1 MRENIKLSLQGIW
14 SHKMR
19 SMLTMLGII
28 IGIASIIA
36 IVSTITG
43 NSEMIKESLI
53 GSNNN
58 VVTVSL
64 YDGEWAYDMQWNGNP
79 EGILPLDDDFK
90 KDLEAI
96 DTVDKVSFYNSREN
110 SDNSIYR
117 LETSFTGGI
126 YGVDDSYFD
135 LYRYQVTNGRKFL
148 KSDYEKIR
156 KVVLLDDTAASS
168 LFPGENPLGQ
178 VVEISGEP
186 FTVVGIVSLET
197 TVNLNINSVSDYYT
211 YANNSSG
218 KMFVTSSVWP
228 MVYRFDEVQNVAVKA
243 VNTDA
248 MTKAG
253 KAVADAVNE
262 RLGLTSESQYI
273 FKSQDLLK
281 QAEQLQSMSN
291 ATNQQLIWIA
301 GISLLV
307 GGIGVMNIMLVT
319 VTERTQEIGLKK
331 AIGARKRMIL
341 GQFLTEAAVL
351 TSLGGILG
359 VIFGII
365 TAKLLSKI
373 MGIPTG
379 LSIPSMI
386 IAVLF
391 SMCIGLIFGF
401 LPARKAANLNPIDAL
416 RSE

>member
-178 VVEISGEP
+178 VVEIGGEP
-186 FTVVGIVSLET
+186 FTGVGIVSLET

>member
-19 SMLTMLGII
+19 SILTMLGII

-36 IVSTITG
+36 IVSTIKG

-58 VVTVSL
+58 VVDVQL
-64 YDGEWAYDMQWNGNP
+64 YQGDWTYDMQYNGNP
-79 EGILPLDDDFK
+79 DGLLPMDDSFKAELTDLD
-90 KDLEAI
+90 A
-96 DTVDKVSFYNSREN
+96 VDKISFYNSRES
-110 SDNSIYR
+110 SDNNIYY
-117 LETSFTGGI
+117 LETAFNGGI
-126 YGVDDSYFD
+126 YGIDADYMDVYN
-135 LYRYQVTNGRKFL
+135 YKVTKGRGFIQ
-148 KSDYEKIR
+148 SDYDNFR
-156 KVVLLDDTAASS
+156 KNVILDDTAVSS
-168 LFPGENPLGQ
+168 LFQNEDPIGK

-186 FTVVGIVSLET
+186 FTIIGVVSQQKSA
-197 TVNLNINSVSDYYT
+197 NLNINSVSDYYT
-211 YANNSSG
+211 YSQSSSG
-218 KMFVTSSVWP
+218 KMFVSSVVWP
-228 MVYRFDEVQNVAVKA
+228 MIFRFDEIQNVAVKA
-243 VNTDA
+243 VSTDA

-253 KAVADAVNE
+253 QSVADAINKKFG
-262 RLGLTSESQYI
+262 RTSESDTY
-273 FKSQDLLK
+273 FKSKDLLE
-281 QAEQLQSMSN
+281 QAEKLQSMSN
-291 ATNQQLIWIA
+291 STNQQLLWIA

-319 VTERTQEIGLKK
+319 VSERTQEIGLKK

-365 TAKLLSKI
+365 TAKILSKI

-379 LSIPSMI
+379 LSVPAMVV
-386 IAVLF
+386 AVLF

>member
-19 SMLTMLGII
+19 SVLTMLGII

-36 IVSTITG
+36 IVSTIKG

-58 VVTVSL
+58 VVDVQL
-64 YDGEWAYDMQWNGNP
+64 YQGDWTYDMQYNGNP
-79 EGILPLDDDFK
+79 DGLMPMDDSFKAELTDLD
-90 KDLEAI
+90 A
-96 DTVDKVSFYNSREN
+96 VDKISFYNSRES
-110 SDNSIYR
+110 SDNNIYY
-117 LETSFTGGI
+117 LETAFNGGI
-126 YGVDDSYFD
+126 YGID
-135 LYRYQVTNGRKFL
+135 
-148 KSDYEKIR
+148 SDYMDVYNYKVTRGRDFIQSDYDNFR
-156 KVVLLDDTAASS
+156 KNVILDDTAVSS
-168 LFPGENPLGQ
+168 LFQNTDPIGK

-186 FTVVGIVSLET
+186 FTVIGVVSQQKSA
-197 TVNLNINSVSDYYT
+197 NLNINSVSDYYT
-211 YANNSSG
+211 YSQSSSG
-218 KMFVTSSVWP
+218 KMFVSSAVWP
-228 MVYRFDEVQNVAVKA
+228 MLFRFDEIQNVAVKA
-243 VNTDA
+243 VSTDA

-253 KAVADAVNE
+253 QSVADAINKKFG
-262 RLGLTSESQYI
+262 RTSESDTY
-273 FKSQDLLK
+273 FKSKDLLE
-281 QAEQLQSMSN
+281 QAEKLQSMSN
-291 ATNQQLIWIA
+291 STNQQLLWIA

-319 VTERTQEIGLKK
+319 VSERTQEIGLKK
-331 AIGARKRMIL
+331 AIGARKRIIL

-365 TAKLLSKI
+365 TAKILSKI

-379 LSIPSMI
+379 LSVPAMVV
-386 IAVLF
+386 AVLF

>member
-178 VVEISGEP
+178 VVEIGGEP

-273 FKSQDLLK
+273 FNSQDLLK

>member
-36 IVSTITG
+36 IVSTIRG

-58 VVTVSL
+58 VVTVNL
-64 YDGEWAYDMQWNGNP
+64 YEGEWTYDIQYSGNP
-79 EGILPLDDDFK
+79 DGIMPLEDSFK
-90 KDLEAI
+90 EELEAI
-96 DTVDKVSFYNSREN
+96 DTVDTVSFYNARES
-110 SDNSIYR
+110 SDSSIYR
-117 LETSFTGGI
+117 LGTAFTGGI
-126 YGVDDSYFD
+126 YGIDQTYFS
-135 LYRYQVTNGRKFL
+135 LYNYQVTYGRSL
-148 KSDYEKIR
+148 LQSDFDNFR
-156 KVVLLDDTAASS
+156 KVVVLDSTAASS
-168 LFPGENPLGQ
+168 LFPQENPIGQ

-186 FTVVGIVSLET
+186 FTVVGVVSQQK
-197 TVNLNINSVSDYYT
+197 TVDLNITSVSDYYT
-211 YANNSSG
+211 YSDTSSG
-218 KMFVTSSVWP
+218 KMFVAGTVWP
-228 MVYRFDEVQNVAVKA
+228 MIYRFDEIQNVAVKA
-243 VNTDA
+243 VDTDS

-253 KAVADAVNE
+253 KAVADAINE
-262 RLGLTSESQYI
+262 KLGLTSESTYQ
-273 FKSQDLLK
+273 FQSQDLLK

-331 AIGARKRMIL
+331 AIGAKKKVIL

-351 TSLGGILG
+351 TSFGGILG
-359 VIFGII
+359 VIFGIVV
-365 TAKLLSKI
+365 AKLLSQI
-373 MGIPTG
+373 MGIPTAI
-379 LSIPSMI
+379 SVASMI

-391 SMCIGLIFGF
+391 SMCIGLVFGY

>member
-168 LFPGENPLGQ
+168 LVPGENPLGQ
-178 VVEISGEP
+178 VVEIGGEP

>member
-178 VVEISGEP
+178 VVEIGREP

>member
-36 IVSTITG
+36 IVSTIRG

-64 YDGEWAYDMQWNGNP
+64 YDGEWQYEMQYNGNP
-79 EGILPLDDDFK
+79 EGILPLEESFRGE
-90 KDLEAI
+90 LETI
-96 DTVDKVSFYNSREN
+96 DTVDSVSFYNGREY
-110 SDNSIYR
+110 SDSNIYR
-117 LETSFTGGI
+117 LNTFFTGGI
-126 YGVDDSYFD
+126 YGIDNKYFD
-135 LYRYQVTNGRKFL
+135 LYNYQVTYGRDFL
-148 KSDYEKIR
+148 QKDYDNFR
-156 KVVLLDDTAASS
+156 KVVILDDTASSS
-168 LFPGENPLGQ
+168 LFPRENPIGQ

-186 FTVVGIVSLET
+186 FTVVGVVSQKK
-197 TVNLNINSVSDYYT
+197 TVALNINSVSDYYT
-211 YANNSSG
+211 YANTSSG
-218 KMFVTSSVWP
+218 KMFVVSTVWP
-228 MVYRFDEVQNVAVKA
+228 MIYRFDEVQNVAVKA

-253 KAVADAVNE
+253 KAVADTINE
-262 RLGLTSESQYI
+262 KLGLTSESKYI

-351 TSLGGILG
+351 TSLGGIFG

-379 LSIPSMI
+379 ISVASMI

>member
-178 VVEISGEP
+178 VVEIGREP
-186 FTVVGIVSLET
+186 FTVVGIVSLEK

>member
-36 IVSTITG
+36 IVSTIRG

-64 YDGEWAYDMQWNGNP
+64 YDGEWAYEMQYNGNP
-79 EGILPLDDDFK
+79 DGILPLEDSFRDE
-90 KDLEAI
+90 LEAI
-96 DTVDKVSFYNSREN
+96 DTVDSVSFYNGREY
-110 SDNSIYR
+110 SDSNIFR
-117 LETSFTGGI
+117 LNTSFTGAI
-126 YGVDDSYFD
+126 YGIDNKYFD
-135 LYRYQVTNGRKFL
+135 LYNYQVTYGRGFL
-148 KSDYEKIR
+148 QKDYDNFR
-156 KVVLLDDTAASS
+156 KVVILDETAASS
-168 LFPGENPLGQ
+168 LFPRENPVGQ

-186 FTVVGIVSLET
+186 FTVVGVVSQQK
-197 TVNLNINSVSDYYT
+197 TVSLNINSVSDYYT

-218 KMFVTSSVWP
+218 KMFVAGTVWP
-228 MVYRFDEVQNVAVKA
+228 MIFRFDEVQNVAVKA

-262 RLGLTSESQYI
+262 KLGLTSESQYL

-379 LSIPSMI
+379 ISIASMI

-391 SMCIGLIFGF
+391 SMCIGLVFGY

>member
-1 MRENIKLSLQGIW
+1 
-14 SHKMR
+14 MR

-178 VVEISGEP
+178 VVEIGGEP

>member
-178 VVEISGEP
+178 VVEIGGEP

-253 KAVADAVNE
+253 KAVADAINE

>member
-148 KSDYEKIR
+148 KSDYEKFR

-178 VVEISGEP
+178 VVEIGVEP
-186 FTVVGIVSLET
+186 FTVVGIVSLEK

-379 LSIPSMI
+379 LSVPSMI

>member
-58 VVTVSL
+58 VVTVNL
-64 YDGEWAYDMQWNGNP
+64 YDGEWTYDMQYNSNP
-79 EGILPLDDDFK
+79 EGIMPLEDSFK
-90 KDLEAI
+90 EELGAI
-96 DTVDKVSFYNSREN
+96 DTVEQVSFYNSREY
-110 SDNSIYR
+110 SDNSIYH
-117 LETSFTGGI
+117 LNTSFTGGI
-126 YGVDDSYFD
+126 YGIDEKYFS
-135 LYRYQVTNGRKFL
+135 LYKYNVTYGRSL
-148 KSDYEKIR
+148 LQSDYDNFR
-156 KVVLLDDTAASS
+156 KVVVLDDTAASS
-168 LFPGENPLGQ
+168 LFPSENPIGQ
-178 VVEISGEP
+178 TVEIGGEP
-186 FTVVGIVSLET
+186 FTVVGVVSQEK
-197 TVNLNINSVSDYYT
+197 TVSLNINSVSDYYT
-211 YANNSSG
+211 YANTSSG
-218 KMFVTSSVWP
+218 KMFVAGTVWP
-228 MVYRFDEVQNVAVKA
+228 MIYRFDEVQSVAVKA
-243 VNTDA
+243 TDTDS

-253 KAVADAVNE
+253 KAVADAINE
-262 RLGLTSESQYI
+262 ELGLTSESQYH
-273 FKSQDLLK
+273 FKSEDLLK

-291 ATNQQLIWIA
+291 ATNQQLVWIA

-319 VTERTQEIGLKK
+319 VTERTREIGLKK
-331 AIGARKRMIL
+331 AIGARKRVIL

-359 VIFGII
+359 VIFGIV

-379 LSIPSMI
+379 LSVPSMI

-391 SMCIGLIFGF
+391 SICIGLIFGY

>member
-79 EGILPLDDDFK
+79 EGILPLDDDVK

-148 KSDYEKIR
+148 KSDYEKFR

-178 VVEISGEP
+178 VVEIGGEP

>member
-64 YDGEWAYDMQWNGNP
+64 YDGEWEYDMQYSSNP
-79 EGILPLDDDFK
+79 EGIMPLDSEFK
-90 KDLEAI
+90 DELEAI
-96 DTVDKVSFYNSREN
+96 DTVDKVAFYNSREY

-117 LETSFTGGI
+117 LDTSFTGGI
-126 YGVDDSYFD
+126 YGVDDQYFG
-135 LYRYQVTNGRKFL
+135 LYNYQVINGRAL
-148 KSDYEKIR
+148 LQADYDNFR
-156 KVVLLDDTAASS
+156 KVVILDNTAASS

-186 FTVVGIVSLET
+186 FTVVGIVSQTKSVE
-197 TVNLNINSVSDYYT
+197 LNINSVSDYYT
-211 YANNSSG
+211 YANTSSG
-218 KMFVTSSVWP
+218 KMFVTGAVWP
-228 MVYRFDEVQNVAVKA
+228 MIYRFDEVQKIAVKA
-243 VNTDA
+243 VDTDS

-253 KAVADAVNE
+253 KAVEDAVNE
-262 RLGLTSESQYI
+262 KLGLTAESQYQ

-281 QAEQLQSMSN
+281 QAEQLQAMSN
-291 ATNQQLIWIA
+291 STNQQLIWIA

-351 TSLGGILG
+351 TSLGGVLG
-359 VIFGII
+359 VIFGIV

>member
-58 VVTVSL
+58 VVNVSL
-64 YDGEWAYDMQWNGNP
+64 YQGDWTYDMQYNGNP
-79 EGILPLDDDFK
+79 DGILPMDSDFK
-90 KDLEAI
+90 TELEDNAS
-96 DTVDKVSFYNSREN
+96 VEKVSFYNSRES
-110 SDNSIYR
+110 SDSNIFY
-117 LETSFTGGI
+117 LDKSFTGGI
-126 YGVDDSYFD
+126 YGVDDSYME
-135 LYRYQVTNGRKFL
+135 LYNYKTTQGRGFIQ
-148 KSDYEKIR
+148 SDYDNFR
-156 KVVLLDDTAASS
+156 KVVILDDTAAAS
-168 LFPGENPLGQ
+168 LFQNDNPVGK

-186 FTVVGIVSLET
+186 FTVIGVVSQT
-197 TVNLNINSVSDYYT
+197 KTANLNINSVSDYYT
-211 YANNSSG
+211 YAQTSSG
-218 KMFVTSSVWP
+218 KMFICSTAWP
-228 MVYRFDEVQNVAVKA
+228 IVYRFDEVQNVAVKA
-243 VNTDA
+243 VDTDA

-253 KAVADAVNE
+253 KSVADAINAKY
-262 RLGLTSESQYI
+262 GLTSESTYV
-273 FKSQDLLK
+273 FKSQDLLE
-281 QAEQLQSMSN
+281 QAEKLQSMSN
-291 ATNQQLIWIA
+291 STNQQLLWIA

-331 AIGARKRMIL
+331 AIGAKKRMIL

-351 TSLGGILG
+351 TSFGGILG

-365 TAKLLSKI
+365 TANVLSKI

-379 LSIPSMI
+379 LSIPAMI

-391 SMCIGLIFGF
+391 SMCIGLIFGY

>member
-178 VVEISGEP
+178 VVEIGGEP
-186 FTVVGIVSLET
+186 FTVVGIVSLEK

>member
-19 SMLTMLGII
+19 SVLTMLGII

-36 IVSTITG
+36 IVSTIKG

-58 VVTVSL
+58 VVDVQL
-64 YDGEWAYDMQWNGNP
+64 YQGDWTYDMQYNGNP
-79 EGILPLDDDFK
+79 DGLMPMDDSFKAELTDLD
-90 KDLEAI
+90 A
-96 DTVDKVSFYNSREN
+96 VDKISFYNSREN
-110 SDNSIYR
+110 SDNNIYY
-117 LETSFTGGI
+117 LETAFNGGI
-126 YGVDDSYFD
+126 YGID
-135 LYRYQVTNGRKFL
+135 
-148 KSDYEKIR
+148 SDYMDVYNYKVTKGRNFIQSDYDNFR
-156 KVVLLDDTAASS
+156 KNVILDDTAVSS
-168 LFPGENPLGQ
+168 LFQNTDPIGK

-186 FTVVGIVSLET
+186 FTVIGVVSQQKSA
-197 TVNLNINSVSDYYT
+197 NLNINSVSDYYT
-211 YANNSSG
+211 YSQSSSG
-218 KMFVTSSVWP
+218 KMFVSSAVWP
-228 MVYRFDEVQNVAVKA
+228 MIFRFDEIQNVAVKA
-243 VNTDA
+243 VSTDA

-253 KAVADAVNE
+253 QSVADAINKKFG
-262 RLGLTSESQYI
+262 RTSESDTY
-273 FKSQDLLK
+273 FKSKDLLE
-281 QAEQLQSMSN
+281 QAEKLQSMSN
-291 ATNQQLIWIA
+291 STNQQLLWIA

-319 VTERTQEIGLKK
+319 VSERTQEIGLKK
-331 AIGARKRMIL
+331 AIGARKRIIL

-365 TAKLLSKI
+365 TAKILSKI

-379 LSIPSMI
+379 LSVPAMVV
-386 IAVLF
+386 AVLF

>member
-178 VVEISGEP
+178 VVEIGGEP

>member
-19 SMLTMLGII
+19 SVLTMLGII

-36 IVSTITG
+36 IVSTIKG

-58 VVTVSL
+58 VVDVQL
-64 YDGEWAYDMQWNGNP
+64 YQGDWTYDMQYNGNP
-79 EGILPLDDDFK
+79 DGLMPMDESFKSELTDLD
-90 KDLEAI
+90 A
-96 DTVDKVSFYNSREN
+96 VDKISFYNSREN
-110 SDNSIYR
+110 SDNNIYY
-117 LETSFTGGI
+117 LETAFNGGI
-126 YGVDDSYFD
+126 YGID
-135 LYRYQVTNGRKFL
+135 
-148 KSDYEKIR
+148 SDYMDVYNYKVTKGRNFIQSDYDNFR
-156 KVVLLDDTAASS
+156 KNVILDDTAVSS
-168 LFPGENPLGQ
+168 LFQNTDPIGK

-186 FTVVGIVSLET
+186 FTVIGVVSQQKSA
-197 TVNLNINSVSDYYT
+197 NLNINSVSDYYT
-211 YANNSSG
+211 YSQSSSG
-218 KMFVTSSVWP
+218 KMFVSSVVWP
-228 MVYRFDEVQNVAVKA
+228 MIFRFDEIQNVAVKA
-243 VNTDA
+243 VSTDA

-253 KAVADAVNE
+253 QSVADAINKKFG
-262 RLGLTSESQYI
+262 RTSESDTY
-273 FKSQDLLK
+273 FKSKDLLE
-281 QAEQLQSMSN
+281 QAEKLQSMSN
-291 ATNQQLIWIA
+291 STNQQLLWIA

-319 VTERTQEIGLKK
+319 VSERTQEIGLKK
-331 AIGARKRMIL
+331 AIGARKRIIL

-365 TAKLLSKI
+365 TAKILSKI

-379 LSIPSMI
+379 LSIPAMVV
-386 IAVLF
+386 AVLF

>member
-178 VVEISGEP
+178 VVEIGGEP

-281 QAEQLQSMSN
+281 QAEQLKSMSN

>member
-64 YDGEWAYDMQWNGNP
+64 YDGEWEYDMQYSSNP
-79 EGILPLDDDFK
+79 EGIMPLDSEFK
-90 KDLEAI
+90 DELEAI
-96 DTVDKVSFYNSREN
+96 DTVDKVAFYNSREY

-117 LETSFTGGI
+117 LDTSFTGGI
-126 YGVDDSYFD
+126 YGVDDQYFG
-135 LYRYQVTNGRKFL
+135 LYNYQVINGRAL
-148 KSDYEKIR
+148 LQADYDNFR
-156 KVVLLDDTAASS
+156 KVVILDNTAASS

-186 FTVVGIVSLET
+186 FTVVGIVSQTKSVE
-197 TVNLNINSVSDYYT
+197 LNINSVSDYYT
-211 YANNSSG
+211 YANTSSG
-218 KMFVTSSVWP
+218 KMFVTGAVWP
-228 MVYRFDEVQNVAVKA
+228 MIYRFDEVQKIAVKA
-243 VNTDA
+243 VDTDS

-253 KAVADAVNE
+253 KAVEDAVNE
-262 RLGLTSESQYI
+262 KLGLTAESQYQ

-281 QAEQLQSMSN
+281 QAEQLQAMSN
-291 ATNQQLIWIA
+291 STNQQLIWIA

-351 TSLGGILG
+351 TSFGGVLG
-359 VIFGII
+359 VIFGIV

>member
-178 VVEISGEP
+178 VVEIGGEP

-379 LSIPSMI
+379 LSLPSMI

>member
-1 MRENIKLSLQGIW
+1 
-14 SHKMR
+14 MR
-19 SMLTMLGII
+19 SVLTMLGII

-36 IVSTITG
+36 IVSTIKG

-58 VVTVSL
+58 VVDVQL
-64 YDGEWAYDMQWNGNP
+64 YQGDWTYDMQYNGNP
-79 EGILPLDDDFK
+79 DGLMPMDDSFKAELTDLD
-90 KDLEAI
+90 A
-96 DTVDKVSFYNSREN
+96 VDRISFYNSREN
-110 SDNSIYR
+110 SDNNIYY
-117 LETSFTGGI
+117 LETAFNGGI
-126 YGVDDSYFD
+126 YGID
-135 LYRYQVTNGRKFL
+135 
-148 KSDYEKIR
+148 SDYMDVYNYKVTKGRNFIQSDYDNFR
-156 KVVLLDDTAASS
+156 KNVILDDTAVSS
-168 LFPGENPLGQ
+168 LFQNTDPIGK

-186 FTVVGIVSLET
+186 FTVIGVVSQQKSA
-197 TVNLNINSVSDYYT
+197 NLNINSVSDYYT
-211 YANNSSG
+211 YSQSSSG
-218 KMFVTSSVWP
+218 KMFVSSAVWP
-228 MVYRFDEVQNVAVKA
+228 MIFRFDEIQNVAVKA
-243 VNTDA
+243 VSTDA

-253 KAVADAVNE
+253 QSVADAINKKFG
-262 RLGLTSESQYI
+262 RTSESDTY
-273 FKSQDLLK
+273 FKSKDLLE
-281 QAEQLQSMSN
+281 QAEKLQSMSN
-291 ATNQQLIWIA
+291 STNQQLLWIA

-319 VTERTQEIGLKK
+319 VSERTQEIGLKK
-331 AIGARKRMIL
+331 AIGARKRIIL

-365 TAKLLSKI
+365 TAKILSKI

-379 LSIPSMI
+379 LSVPAMVV
-386 IAVLF
+386 AVLF

>member
-1 MRENIKLSLQGIW
+1 MLENIRLSFQGVW

-19 SMLTMLGII
+19 SLLTMLGII

-178 VVEISGEP
+178 VVEIGGEP

>member
-96 DTVDKVSFYNSREN
+96 DTVDKVAFYNSREN

-178 VVEISGEP
+178 VVEIGGEP

>member
-1 MRENIKLSLQGIW
+1 
-14 SHKMR
+14 MR

-178 VVEISGEP
+178 VVEIGGEP
-186 FTVVGIVSLET
+186 FTVVGIVSLEK

>member
-1 MRENIKLSLQGIW
+1 M
-14 SHKMR
+14 
-19 SMLTMLGII
+19 
-28 IGIASIIA
+28 
-36 IVSTITG
+36 
-43 NSEMIKESLI
+43 
-53 GSNNN
+53 
-58 VVTVSL
+58 
-64 YDGEWAYDMQWNGNP
+64 
-79 EGILPLDDDFK
+79 
-90 KDLEAI
+90 
-96 DTVDKVSFYNSREN
+96 
-110 SDNSIYR
+110 
-117 LETSFTGGI
+117 
-126 YGVDDSYFD
+126 DDSYFD

-178 VVEISGEP
+178 VVEIGGEP

-301 GISLLV
+301 GNSLLV

-379 LSIPSMI
+379 LSVPSMI

>member
-178 VVEISGEP
+178 VVEIGGEP

-416 RSE
+416 RIE

>member
-64 YDGEWAYDMQWNGNP
+64 YDGEWAYDMQYNGNP
-79 EGILPLDDDFK
+79 EGIMPLDSEFK
-90 KDLEAI
+90 EELEAI
-96 DTVDKVSFYNSREN
+96 DTVDKVSFYNSREY

-126 YGVDDSYFD
+126 YGIDERYFD
-135 LYRYQVTNGRKFL
+135 LYNYQVTNGRKLLQADF
-148 KSDYEKIR
+148 DNFR
-156 KVVLLDDTAASS
+156 KVVVLDDTAASS

-186 FTVVGIVSLET
+186 FTVVGIVSQT
-197 TVNLNINSVSDYYT
+197 QTINLNINSVSDYYT

-218 KMFVTSSVWP
+218 KMFVTGAVWP
-228 MVYRFDEVQNVAVKA
+228 MIYRFDEIQNMAVKA
-243 VNTDA
+243 VDTDS

-262 RLGLTSESQYI
+262 KLGLTAESQYQ

-281 QAEQLQSMSN
+281 QAEQLQAMSN
-291 ATNQQLIWIA
+291 STNQQLIWIA

-379 LSIPSMI
+379 LSVPSMI

>member
-19 SMLTMLGII
+19 SMPTMLGII

-178 VVEISGEP
+178 VVEIGGEP

>member
-19 SMLTMLGII
+19 SVLTMLGII

-36 IVSTITG
+36 IVSTIKG

-58 VVTVSL
+58 VVDVQL
-64 YDGEWAYDMQWNGNP
+64 YQGDWTYDMQYNGNP
-79 EGILPLDDDFK
+79 DGLMPMDDSFK
-90 KDLEAI
+90 KELSDLDA
-96 DTVDKVSFYNSREN
+96 VDKISFYNSREN
-110 SDNSIYR
+110 SDNNIYY
-117 LETSFTGGI
+117 LETAFNGGI
-126 YGVDDSYFD
+126 YGID
-135 LYRYQVTNGRKFL
+135 
-148 KSDYEKIR
+148 SDYMEVYNYKVTRGRNFIQSDYDNFR
-156 KVVLLDDTAASS
+156 KNVILDDTAVSS
-168 LFPGENPLGQ
+168 LFQNTDPIGK
-178 VVEISGEP
+178 VIEISGEP
-186 FTVVGIVSLET
+186 FTVIGVVSQQKSA
-197 TVNLNINSVSDYYT
+197 NLNINSVSDYYT
-211 YANNSSG
+211 YAQSSSG
-218 KMFVTSSVWP
+218 KMFVSSKVWP
-228 MVYRFDEVQNVAVKA
+228 MIFRFDEIQNVAVKA
-243 VNTDA
+243 VSTDA

-253 KAVADAVNE
+253 QSVADAINKKFG
-262 RLGLTSESQYI
+262 RTSDSDTY
-273 FKSQDLLK
+273 FKSKDLLE
-281 QAEQLQSMSN
+281 QAEKLQSMSN
-291 ATNQQLIWIA
+291 STNQQLLWIA

-319 VTERTQEIGLKK
+319 VSERTQEIGLKK
-331 AIGARKRMIL
+331 AIGARKRIIL

-365 TAKLLSKI
+365 TAKILSKI

-379 LSIPSMI
+379 LSVPAMI
-386 IAVLF
+386 VAVLF

>member
-64 YDGEWAYDMQWNGNP
+64 YDGEWAYDMQYNGNP
-79 EGILPLDDDFK
+79 EGIMPLDSEFK
-90 KDLEAI
+90 EELEAI
-96 DTVDKVSFYNSREN
+96 DTVDKVSFYNSREY

-126 YGVDDSYFD
+126 YGIDERYFD
-135 LYRYQVTNGRKFL
+135 LYNYQVTNGRKLLQADF
-148 KSDYEKIR
+148 DNFR
-156 KVVLLDDTAASS
+156 KVVVLDDTAASS

-186 FTVVGIVSLET
+186 FTVVGIVSQT
-197 TVNLNINSVSDYYT
+197 KTVNLNINSVSDYYT

-218 KMFVTSSVWP
+218 KMFVTGAVWP
-228 MVYRFDEVQNVAVKA
+228 MIYRFDEIQNMAVKA
-243 VNTDA
+243 VDTDS

-262 RLGLTSESQYI
+262 KLGLTAESQYQ

-281 QAEQLQSMSN
+281 QAEQLQAMSN
-291 ATNQQLIWIA
+291 STNQQLIWIA

-379 LSIPSMI
+379 LSVPSMI

-391 SMCIGLIFGF
+391 SMCIGLFFGF

>member
-19 SMLTMLGII
+19 SVLTMLGII

-36 IVSTITG
+36 IVSTIKG

-58 VVTVSL
+58 VVDVQL
-64 YDGEWAYDMQWNGNP
+64 YQGDWTYDMQYNGNP
-79 EGILPLDDDFK
+79 DGLMPMDDSFKAELTDLD
-90 KDLEAI
+90 A
-96 DTVDKVSFYNSREN
+96 VDKISFYNSRES
-110 SDNSIYR
+110 SDNNIYY
-117 LETSFTGGI
+117 LETAFNGGI
-126 YGVDDSYFD
+126 YGID
-135 LYRYQVTNGRKFL
+135 
-148 KSDYEKIR
+148 SDYMDVYNYKVTRGRDFIQSDYDNFR
-156 KVVLLDDTAASS
+156 KNVILDDTAVSS
-168 LFPGENPLGQ
+168 LFQNTDPIGK

-186 FTVVGIVSLET
+186 FTVIGVVSQQKSA
-197 TVNLNINSVSDYYT
+197 NLNINSVSDYYT
-211 YANNSSG
+211 YSQSSSG
-218 KMFVTSSVWP
+218 KMFVSSAVWP
-228 MVYRFDEVQNVAVKA
+228 MIFRFDEIQNVAVKA
-243 VNTDA
+243 VSTDA

-253 KAVADAVNE
+253 QSVADAINKKFG
-262 RLGLTSESQYI
+262 RTSESDTY
-273 FKSQDLLK
+273 FKSKDLLE
-281 QAEQLQSMSN
+281 QAEKLQSMSN
-291 ATNQQLIWIA
+291 STNQQLLWIA

-319 VTERTQEIGLKK
+319 VSERTQEIGLKK
-331 AIGARKRMIL
+331 AIGARKRIIL

-365 TAKLLSKI
+365 TAKILSKI

-379 LSIPSMI
+379 LSVPAMVV
-386 IAVLF
+386 AVLF